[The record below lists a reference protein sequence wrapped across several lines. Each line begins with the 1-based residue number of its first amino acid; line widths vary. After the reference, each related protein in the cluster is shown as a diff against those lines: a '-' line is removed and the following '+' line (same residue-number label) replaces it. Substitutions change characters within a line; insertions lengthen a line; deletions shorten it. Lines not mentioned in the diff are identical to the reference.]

1 MYTAFASVYDRL
13 MQDVDYDAWAAHY
26 ARLLSAAGVKTG
38 RVCECACGT
47 GSLTVRLRRLG
58 YQMTGVDL
66 SQEMLSIAAQKAR
79 DGGLTIPFVRQDMCR
94 LALHRRQDAVL
105 CTCDGMNYLTTPDRA
120 RKFLSAAYAA
130 LRPGGVLAMDLSTP
144 HKLKNTLGCNVLG
157 CQDEDISYVW
167 QNSYQARTRTVD
179 MRLSIFVR
187 QPSGDYA
194 RFEET
199 QTQRAHTREEL
210 TKYLE
215 NTGITAIR
223 FYGETAIG
231 RVEVRVEREHAVD
244 CGGGV
249 KTDGHIPAEA
259 QCVIRNA
266 DR

>member
-26 ARLLSAAGVKTG
+26 ARLMAAAGVKNG

-47 GSLTVRLRRLG
+47 GSLTVRLKRLG

-66 SQEMLSIAAQKAR
+66 SQEMLSVAVQKAR
-79 DGGLTIPFVRQDMCR
+79 DAGIVIPFVKQDMCR
-94 LALHRRQDAVL
+94 LNLHRRQDAVL

-120 RKFLSAAYAA
+120 RRFLSAAYAA
-130 LRPGGVLAMDLSTP
+130 LRPGGVLVMDVSTP
-144 HKLKNTLGCNVLG
+144 HKLKNTLGSNVLG
-157 CQDEDISYVW
+157 CQDEDVSYVW
-167 QNSYQARTRTVD
+167 QNSYQSRTRTVD

-199 QTQRAHTREEL
+199 QTQRAHTMEEL

-215 NTGITAIR
+215 NTGFTAVR
-223 FYGETAIG
+223 FYGETAL
-231 RVEVRVEREHAVD
+231 RAPKETDQRWHVRAV
-244 CGGGV
+244 
-249 KTDGHIPAEA
+249 KPKEKK
-259 QCVIRNA
+259 
-266 DR
+266 